1 MVAYICDRCGY
12 STDLKGNI
20 RRHFLKK
27 KTCRV
32 ILKDVSI
39 EQCFEEQLGEKM
51 NSTLKNAEN
60 GPIHSKKTLKNAENL
75 TKTKCENK
83 TDNNL
88 TCIYCNTTFQHKR
101 YLDDH
106 LRRSCRI
113 IKSRI
118 EQHVQ
123 PYINIIEEMKDS
135 INHERLMR
143 QKDQEIIE
151 ILKKKIY
158 IR

>member
-60 GPIHSKKTLKNAENL
+60 GPIHSKKTLKNAVLSSNFEVRAVLHSKRSWTPLIGLSGANL
-75 TKTKCENK
+75 
-83 TDNNL
+83 DVL
-88 TCIYCNTTFQHKR
+88 GV
-101 YLDDH
+101 H
-106 LRRSCRI
+106 LAAL
-113 IKSRI
+113 
-118 EQHVQ
+118 VTLLG
-123 PYINIIEEMKDS
+123 PTWT
-135 INHERLMR
+135 L
-143 QKDQEIIE
+143 
-151 ILKKKIY
+151 LGPT
-158 IR
+158 